1 MAVPSVSLLSADEVR
16 AIHGASL
23 QVLRDVGM
31 VVPHQ
36 DVLRRLQEAGAAVD
50 LSTNIARFPEEIVVG
65 AVERAGKQYV
75 LHGREPGKVARFGY
89 GERNLMSTPGQ
100 YAWFDYE
107 TNERRQPTVAD
118 ARSAITVGD
127 ALPNVTVVGAMAV
140 AGDAPLAIRDV
151 LLTAELV
158 RGTGKPTRCW
168 PVTRK
173 STDYV
178 LEIYKAVAGG
188 REALRARPMV
198 ETFLEP
204 ISPLQLPEMGL
215 DVMIPYLEHGQPVSI
230 GPMVMASGTGPAT
243 LAGTIAQ
250 ENAEILGGIAV
261 IQCLAPGAAV
271 MYGGIPHIL
280 DPRTS
285 ICAFGSPEQG
295 LMAIAMAQ
303 LGQFYGFPVYVNVNL
318 TDAKLPDIQ
327 AGIEKMGSFMLGML
341 AGADQFGHAGI
352 VGTDHGASLEWLV
365 IDNEAMGYAR
375 RVARGFAVDE
385 ETLAL
390 DVISSVG
397 PGGDFLSEDHT
408 VDHFRTE
415 LFLPGPRWTRD
426 SFDVWKSGGG
436 TSMVERAHAQ
446 VETILATHQV
456 SPLDPALDR
465 EIDRIVGA
473 ARREL
478 IG

>member
-1 MAVPSVSLLSADEVR
+1 M
-16 AIHGASL
+16 
-23 QVLRDVGM
+23 
-31 VVPHQ
+31 
-36 DVLRRLQEAGAAVD
+36 D
-50 LSTNIARFPEEIVVG
+50 LSTSTARFSEEIVLG

-75 LHGREPGKVARFGY
+75 LHGREPGKVARFGH

-107 TNERRQPTVAD
+107 TNERREPTLAD
-118 ARSAITVGD
+118 ARAAITVGD

-140 AGDAPLAIRDV
+140 AGDAPLPIRDV

-188 REALRARPMV
+188 AEALRARPMV

-204 ISPLQLPEMGL
+204 ISPLQLPEVGL

-243 LAGTIAQ
+243 LAGTLAQ

-261 IQCLAPGAAV
+261 IQCLAPGAPV

-327 AGIEKMGSFMLGML
+327 AGIEKMGSFLLGML

-365 IDNEAMGYAR
+365 IDDEAMGYAR

-397 PGGDFLSEDHT
+397 PGGNYLAEDHT

-426 SFDVWKSGGG
+426 SFDAWKSAGGA
-436 TSMVERAHAQ
+436 SMGERAHAE
-446 VETILATHQV
+446 VETILASHQV
-456 SPLDPALDR
+456 APLDPALDR
-465 EIDRIVGA
+465 EIDRIVEA